1 MSQFPGRAFRLLL
14 ALALAAV
21 LAKAASAQQPAADD
35 AVEAGNDQEPEGDL
49 VWPRVVT
56 AGDTTFTIYQPQI
69 DTFDAAV
76 LEARAAVQVET
87 QVGDKKQTTYGV
99 IWIKANVSIDKE
111 SRLVRLDDIQVV
123 KANFPTA
130 GDKVEQY
137 LQVIR
142 ANTESGRTVS
152 LERIEANLAI
162 THADAK
168 GSAVPLKNDPPTIY
182 YRTTPA
188 VLVLIDGDP
197 ALRPVEGAEGI
208 DRVINTRG
216 LILKAGGTYY
226 MPIADKWL
234 TASAAT
240 GPWRLA
246 ASAPTPVQAIR
257 DAIAKDENQSQVDL
271 MEETSDDVKGVLAE
285 GRAPEILVSTTPA
298 ELIVTSGQAQMKP
311 VTGTQLLY
319 VTNTTGDILFYLADQ
334 NYYVPLTGRWFR
346 AKALDGPWTFV
357 DGTRLPSDFAK
368 IPQTDPKSNVL
379 ATVPGTPAAQEAV
392 IANSIPQTAE
402 VNRDEAKFQSQYDGD
417 PKFES
422 VPDTSLQ
429 YAVNSPTPVIRVDP
443 GSYYAVQNGV
453 WFTAG
458 APVGPWVVATAVPP
472 VIYTIPT
479 ASPIHYVTY
488 VRVYRYSPTV
498 VWVGYTPGY
507 LGTCYSPWG
516 TVVYGTGWY
525 YRPWI
530 GRYWYGAPWT
540 WGFGVGISWNPWSGW
555 GWGFGWGGYR
565 PYYNPWWGP
574 YYGWRPRPPAY
585 RPPYYHGR
593 PVPYGRPPG
602 YNWSHVNVYNRA
614 GKPLPGVKP
623 AVRPQPRPGTMP
635 VRPAPGR
642 PATRPAPGAP
652 GVRPAPGSPA
662 TRPAPGTN
670 PSVRPAPGTTNPG
683 ARPAPGATNPSTRP
697 APGTP
702 AARPTKPDN
711 VYAGPD
717 GNVYRPRPG
726 GKPGWET
733 NQGGQWKPVEPS
745 RPGTSPSQ
753 PSTRPAPQQPPSRP
767 SQPSTRPA
775 PPPARPSVDSGTLNQ
790 LSREQQGRQAG
801 NARMSPPPQKAPQQS
816 RPSQPARSAPAPR
829 PAPQKPPG

>member
-1 MSQFPGRAFRLLL
+1 MQHLARRLVPALL
-14 ALALAAV
+14 IV
-21 LAKAASAQQPAADD
+21 LAFLAVAALRSQDAPPADS
-35 AVEAGNDQEPEGDL
+35 GDEESQGDPQ
-49 VWPRVVT
+49 WPRVVSND
-56 AGDTTFTIYQPQI
+56 DTTFTIYQPQI
-69 DTFDAAV
+69 DKFDAAV

-87 QVGDKKQTTYGV
+87 KVGDKTQTTYGV

-123 KANFPTA
+123 RANFPTA
-130 GDKVEQY
+130 GDKADQY
-137 LQVIR
+137 LEVLR
-142 ANTESGRTVS
+142 ANTEPGRTVS
-152 LERIEANLAI
+152 LERIEANLAV
-162 THADAK
+162 TQADKK
-168 GSAVPLKNDPPTIY
+168 GDAVPLKNDPPRIY

-197 ALRPVEGAEGI
+197 ALRPVEGAEGVQ
-208 DRVINTRG
+208 RVINTRG
-216 LILKAGGTYY
+216 LILKAGGVFY
-226 MPIADKWL
+226 MPIADRWL
-234 TASAAT
+234 TAAAAT
-240 GPWRLA
+240 GPWRM
-246 ASAPTPVQAIR
+246 ASAAPPPVQAIR

-285 GRAPEILVSTTPA
+285 GRAPEIIVSTTPA
-298 ELIVTSGQAQMKP
+298 ELVVTQGEPQMKP

-319 VTNTTGDILFYLADQ
+319 VTNTTGDLLFNLADQ
-334 NYYVPLTGRWFR
+334 SYYVPLTGRWFR
-346 AKALDGPWTFV
+346 AKTLEGPWTFI
-357 DGTRLPSDFAK
+357 DGDKLPPDFAK
-368 IPQTDPKSNVL
+368 IPETDPKSNVL

-417 PKFES
+417 PKFEN
-422 VPDTSLQ
+422 VPDTPLQ
-429 YAVNSPTPVIRVDP
+429 YAVNSPTPVIQVAP
-443 GSYYAVQNGV
+443 TSYFAVQNGI
-453 WFTAG
+453 WFSAG
-458 APVGPWVVATAVPP
+458 SPLGPWIVATAVPP

-530 GRYWYGAPWT
+530 GSYWYGAPWT

-614 GKPLPGVKP
+614 GKPLPGVRP
-623 AVRPQPRPGTMP
+623 AVQPAPARPRPGTL
-635 VRPAPGR
+635 

-652 GVRPAPGSPA
+652 GARPAPGVAPNPAVRPVPGATSPS
-662 TRPAPGTN
+662 TP
-670 PSVRPAPGTTNPG
+670 PAPGTTAPG
-683 ARPAPGATNPSTRP
+683 TRPAPGATTPSARP
-697 APGTP
+697 APT
-702 AARPTKPDN
+702 RPSKPDN

-726 GKPGWET
+726 GKPGTWET
-733 NQGGQWKPVEPS
+733 NDRGTWKPVETG
-745 RPGTSPSQ
+745 RPAPSQ
-753 PSTRPAPQQPPSRP
+753 PSKRPAPSQPSARPAPQPSRP
-767 SQPSTRPA
+767 A
-775 PPPARPSVDSGTLNQ
+775 VDPGTMNQ
-790 LSREQQGRQAG
+790 LSRDQQGRQAG
-801 NARMSPPPQKAPQQS
+801 NARMSPPPARPPSPPKSAP
-816 RPSQPARSAPAPR
+816 PPRSAPPPSSR
-829 PAPQKPPG
+829 KPG